1 MILTIIILSILV
13 LVLSYTSYNLLKK
26 NEIAEDIII
35 NQSQYLDKISRI
47 IELSSKK
54 MEQID
59 HKGIFKS
66 DDEVGFF
73 FIQIKELQGI
83 LSEFIF
89 KSIK

>member
-73 FIQIKELQGI
+73 FTQIKELQGI